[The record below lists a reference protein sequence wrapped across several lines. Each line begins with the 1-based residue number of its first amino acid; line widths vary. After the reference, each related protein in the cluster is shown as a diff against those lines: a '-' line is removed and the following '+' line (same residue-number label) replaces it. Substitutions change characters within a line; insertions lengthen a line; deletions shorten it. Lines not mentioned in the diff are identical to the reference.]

1 VLSFSGEP
9 SSDGFAKCYELHY
22 QLKKVA
28 ADGFKKFQQFGVINF
43 HGKCGGKVGLTPATK
58 NKWSAG
64 WTMAWF
70 YCKAPLHPCPQGG
83 KTIHAL
89 RSHMSTL
96 NFPMKPSIQDSVED
110 LSDDAFLWA
119 CKNIGGRDAVEEFM
133 SCGIWL
139 LSAGVDFE
147 HVKVGVTPASQL
159 TVLLPSFPL
168 SCEDGVKLIV
178 RVEQEARNI
187 MGGYV
192 HAEHEACTTSLPNN
206 GRLNRVLEVVGVAYG
221 SCPLPVS
228 AEVLKKREA
237 DAIAKVLA
245 KRPKVTEKKG
255 AGLAK
260 VSGLHAS
267 GGSKWP
273 SGADIP
279 PAKSAKLSKGIVP
292 RAITSA
298 ATTCIMPEMCIS
310 KVSAGAGGA
319 KGGGR
324 HLGCKTVPDRRL
336 LPLLKSAL
344 SQPSGLW
351 LHCPW

>member
-1 VLSFSGEP
+1 
-9 SSDGFAKCYELHY
+9 
-22 QLKKVA
+22 
-28 ADGFKKFQQFGVINF
+28 
-43 HGKCGGKVGLTPATK
+43 
-58 NKWSAG
+58 
-64 WTMAWF
+64 M
-70 YCKAPLHPCPQGG
+70 
-83 KTIHAL
+83 
-89 RSHMSTL
+89 
-96 NFPMKPSIQDSVED
+96 
-110 LSDDAFLWA
+110 
-119 CKNIGGRDAVEEFM
+119 
-133 SCGIWL
+133 
-139 LSAGVDFE
+139 
-147 HVKVGVTPASQL
+147 
-159 TVLLPSFPL
+159 
-168 SCEDGVKLIV
+168 
-178 RVEQEARNI
+178 
-187 MGGYV
+187 

-221 SCPLPVS
+221 SCPMPVS

-298 ATTCIMPEMCIS
+298 AATCIMPEMCIS
-310 KVSAGAGGA
+310 KVSAGTGGA

-324 HLGCKTVPDRRL
+324 HLGCKTVPGPKVAPFAKKRIVPAIRAL
-336 LPLLKSAL
+336 AAL
-344 SQPSGLW
+344 S
-351 LHCPW
+351 